1 VFDPLVWSLIIVGLF
16 TSFALLFV
24 FHSVSK
30 KGPTQPELWIYE
42 WKEVIK
48 GTVRA
53 SYPPDK
59 DGTVWFTSV
68 SLKALSDQWWNR
80 DQCL

>member
-1 VFDPLVWSLIIVGLF
+1 M
-16 TSFALLFV
+16 
-24 FHSVSK
+24 
-30 KGPTQPELWIYE
+30 WIYE

-48 GTVRA
+48 GTVRE